1 MIEPTPKLELEPRVA
16 EELFQSLIRTL
27 NGSAWLVQRAAEGR
41 HCVLR
46 FGNTYVLVVRGKGL
60 ADPSVLLYATADPQ
74 HAMHCASV
82 GIGATSSL
90 HHFLT
95 IYMAAGPGG
104 MIGWR
109 MTASQE
115 VPFGPL
121 EVALIVERR
130 VDTLQS
136 DEIDSGA
143 EFA

>member
-1 MIEPTPKLELEPRVA
+1 MTEPTPKLELEPRVA

-46 FGNTYVLVVRGKGL
+46 FGNTYVLVKRGDGL
-60 ADPSVLLYATADPQ
+60 ADSSVLLYATADPQ
-74 HAMHCASV
+74 HAMECANA
-82 GIGATSSL
+82 GIGEKSSL
-90 HHFLT
+90 HHVLT
-95 IYMAAGPGG
+95 IYMAAGPEG
-104 MIGWR
+104 MVGWR
-109 MTASQE
+109 TTASQQI
-115 VPFGPL
+115 PFGPL

-130 VDTLQS
+130 VSALQA